1 MLKLDLGLTREIRS
15 QKLALLRKD
24 LARYFGF
31 LDKGTVSQALA
42 FSQAVGEQR
51 SREFDNRGTSETLV
65 PGDVNNRTV
74 DERLNIRDVDA
85 VTNEVFQLFLDTGEG
100 GRKAFNDNQ
109 RSILEQLAT
118 RVAEAGGDAS
128 KLRKLSRC
136 VKAHYDSSNT
146 IATGR
151 QGSSGN
157 VLNDDLGQIG
167 FKPEERGQLGSQPQ
181 AVFDIA
187 KKIVAFRMEHPML
200 IPGEKNAEL
209 LSVFFNAFP
218 TLELQRATPV
228 LDIKLYSSRQ
238 VLQDGKLGAIT
249 IQKFLEGAST
259 VDPNNKALTAMN
271 LASQVTASLFGNTE
285 QQFQNYSV
293 VGLELFKTPQT
304 LINREAIKNESN
316 YLAPVIDPSRPL
328 ASIKSFDVDVKSTV
342 GLMSTKTARLELVLH
357 DRSRLGEF
365 ADFVKPDRYG
375 SSFIEVEYGWSHP
388 DALDSGN
395 PYADLL
401 NLTRIKEHY
410 SIVTSNFSF
419 GEVGEVNITLNLVTR
434 GVAETTELSI
444 TGESTAELRT
454 QIARVETLSREIN
467 DLASAVFGSPS
478 ANGSQGNQRQEIR
491 GHQMLAAA
499 GDATNYLVLSQELFS
514 DLAELRRSLAARA
527 GSRGNNAQ
535 PIRNAASQLRRR
547 LDELLGPGTGNS
559 RTTTGGSVSSV
570 RRSVNRDIQD
580 TLRGINVQGASNNS
594 FDNDI
599 FLRQSAAKER
609 LRNKTVRISGTQVA
623 RADRDQLASTV
634 ANTEG
639 VLSLGTLVMSFVAK
653 PLAKVKDTI
662 SGKPKFEEV
671 QVYFYNFNNKASLM
685 SRCNISQFPVYTDFF
700 AREYSRLRLE
710 NTSRAVNLSVAE
722 FISFLANK
730 MIDDP
735 MNPAYL
741 INDLYKK
748 NVEGSEL
755 EIVGSQ
761 DEFNRRMANI
771 MTENNISRSPDF
783 TMPQVTFDIEAVP
796 YAYDPSKTILKLHVY
811 DKACSPNSTLR
822 ELLTLSTNNVLSTLS
837 AFPGDEGAG
846 RAVLDNNNI
855 RRQEN
860 PTGIQAPPSD
870 SDLLANWRQI
880 HTSVVNHALSH
891 GIIETLPNNSTQYR
905 LKGGPKKLKEMV
917 MKFVPHI
924 IYGCMGTTIKSAN
937 LSSNSDPLMSTINMQ
952 RSLNGDPVLANGEQ
966 PGGVPLSIYPVQLS
980 ITTLG
985 CPFVRYSQ
993 ELFVDF
999 NTNTTADNIYYVTG
1013 LTHKFEGGTFET
1025 TLKLTANDA
1034 FGQYRNLVGQLNTA
1048 RATIQ
1053 ALGSTSTTP
1062 STPTST
1068 PSPRRTRR

>member
-1 MLKLDLGLTREIRS
+1 
-15 QKLALLRKD
+15 
-24 LARYFGF
+24 
-31 LDKGTVSQALA
+31 
-42 FSQAVGEQR
+42 
-51 SREFDNRGTSETLV
+51 
-65 PGDVNNRTV
+65 
-74 DERLNIRDVDA
+74 
-85 VTNEVFQLFLDTGEG
+85 
-100 GRKAFNDNQ
+100 
-109 RSILEQLAT
+109 
-118 RVAEAGGDAS
+118 
-128 KLRKLSRC
+128 
-136 VKAHYDSSNT
+136 
-146 IATGR
+146 
-151 QGSSGN
+151 
-157 VLNDDLGQIG
+157 
-167 FKPEERGQLGSQPQ
+167 
-181 AVFDIA
+181 
-187 KKIVAFRMEHPML
+187 
-200 IPGEKNAEL
+200 
-209 LSVFFNAFP
+209 
-218 TLELQRATPV
+218 
-228 LDIKLYSSRQ
+228 
-238 VLQDGKLGAIT
+238 
-249 IQKFLEGAST
+249 
-259 VDPNNKALTAMN
+259 
-271 LASQVTASLFGNTE
+271 
-285 QQFQNYSV
+285 
-293 VGLELFKTPQT
+293 
-304 LINREAIKNESN
+304 
-316 YLAPVIDPSRPL
+316 
-328 ASIKSFDVDVKSTV
+328 
-342 GLMSTKTARLELVLH
+342 
-357 DRSRLGEF
+357 
-365 ADFVKPDRYG
+365 
-375 SSFIEVEYGWSHP
+375 
-388 DALDSGN
+388 
-395 PYADLL
+395 
-401 NLTRIKEHY
+401 
-410 SIVTSNFSF
+410 
-419 GEVGEVNITLNLVTR
+419 
-434 GVAETTELSI
+434 
-444 TGESTAELRT
+444 
-454 QIARVETLSREIN
+454 
-467 DLASAVFGSPS
+467 
-478 ANGSQGNQRQEIR
+478 
-491 GHQMLAAA
+491 
-499 GDATNYLVLSQELFS
+499 
-514 DLAELRRSLAARA
+514 
-527 GSRGNNAQ
+527 
-535 PIRNAASQLRRR
+535 
-547 LDELLGPGTGNS
+547 
-559 RTTTGGSVSSV
+559 
-570 RRSVNRDIQD
+570 
-580 TLRGINVQGASNNS
+580 
-594 FDNDI
+594 
-599 FLRQSAAKER
+599 
-609 LRNKTVRISGTQVA
+609 
-623 RADRDQLASTV
+623 
-634 ANTEG
+634 
-639 VLSLGTLVMSFVAK
+639 
-653 PLAKVKDTI
+653 
-662 SGKPKFEEV
+662 
-671 QVYFYNFNNKASLM
+671 
-685 SRCNISQFPVYTDFF
+685 
-700 AREYSRLRLE
+700 
-710 NTSRAVNLSVAE
+710 
-722 FISFLANK
+722 

-891 GIIETLPNNSTQYR
+891 GIIETLPNSSTQYR

-1034 FGQYRNLVGQLNTA
+1034 FGQYRNLIGQLNTA

-1062 STPTST
+1062 STPTSA